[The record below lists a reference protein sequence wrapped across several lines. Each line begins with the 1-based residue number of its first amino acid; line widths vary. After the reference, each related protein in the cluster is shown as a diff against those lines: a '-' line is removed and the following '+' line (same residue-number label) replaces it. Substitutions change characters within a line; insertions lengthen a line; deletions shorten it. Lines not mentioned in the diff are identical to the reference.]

1 MGSILKEVKGVKK
14 YQFEN
19 NDTLVVTFDDEITTL
34 DTIIN
39 ELKKGGKTVKGKP
52 VYLNKAD

>member
-1 MGSILKEVKGVKK
+1 M
-14 YQFEN
+14 
-19 NDTLVVTFDDEITTL
+19 TFDDEITTL

-52 VYLNKAD
+52 VYLNKAHYPADIRNND